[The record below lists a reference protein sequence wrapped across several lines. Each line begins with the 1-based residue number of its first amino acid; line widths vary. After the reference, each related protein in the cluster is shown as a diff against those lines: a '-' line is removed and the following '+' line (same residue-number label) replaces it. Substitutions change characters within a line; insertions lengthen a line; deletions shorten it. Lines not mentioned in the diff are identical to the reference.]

1 MICWLTRLSVCHNFL
16 KGREVTLPC
25 NLSGSTC
32 LLVKCLF
39 KIENCLSH
47 AIKSMSRNRW
57 FKTPRHDDA
66 RSKIP
71 TSSYIFSFH
80 WNDVVFSGPP
90 RILGIFLSHCS
101 VIIMQ
106 TFYWEICHSLEKVKD
121 YNVCILFLECMS
133 VCNVTARYICTCIH
147 LYEKSIVDKVSFHTY
162 YIVMPFSKDTSRI
175 VSRDRLP
182 PLSHRTFY
190 LSPVLII
197 VRFQSQVI

>member
-1 MICWLTRLSVCHNFL
+1 MYSSNAFSRSKTVSHMQSNQCQEIADLRLPDMTMLVPKF
-16 KGREVTLPC
+16 
-25 NLSGSTC
+25 
-32 LLVKCLF
+32 LLVRIYFRSIGTIWCL
-39 KIENCLSH
+39 
-47 AIKSMSRNRW
+47 M
-57 FKTPRHDDA
+57 
-66 RSKIP
+66 
-71 TSSYIFSFH
+71 
-80 WNDVVFSGPP
+80 GPP
-90 RILGIFLSHCS
+90 ELLLSHCS

-182 PLSHRTFY
+182 QLTVIKHFIKSSAYNRPISISSDISYR
-190 LSPVLII
+190 VLINYC
-197 VRFQSQVI
+197 QLYG